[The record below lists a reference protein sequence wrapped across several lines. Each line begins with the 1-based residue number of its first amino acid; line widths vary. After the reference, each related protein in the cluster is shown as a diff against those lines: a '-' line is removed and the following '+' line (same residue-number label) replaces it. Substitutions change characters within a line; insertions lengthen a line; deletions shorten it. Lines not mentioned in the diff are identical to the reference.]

1 MIGIVFIYWI
11 WKSFS
16 DLANEYNKN
25 KWTYALIGL
34 ASYYGT
40 TLVAGVIYGACVVF
54 INGVDGV
61 NNENDNSIGWNLLFV
76 LLGGLVCYGVY
87 SLLKSKG
94 EKERELSRKEGID
107 SIGVTE
113 EN

>member
-1 MIGIVFIYWI
+1 MIGIIFIYWI

-16 DLANEYNKN
+16 DLATEYNKN

-40 TLVAGVIYGACVVF
+40 TLVAGFIYGACVFF

-61 NNENDNSIGWNLLFV
+61 NDENYNSIGWNLLFV
-76 LLGGLVCYGVY
+76 LLGGLACYGVY